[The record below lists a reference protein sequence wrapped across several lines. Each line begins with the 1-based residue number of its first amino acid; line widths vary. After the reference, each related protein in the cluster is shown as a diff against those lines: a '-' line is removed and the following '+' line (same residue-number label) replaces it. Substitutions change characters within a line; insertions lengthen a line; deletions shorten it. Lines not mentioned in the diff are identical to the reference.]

1 MSENETAKEQNGGG
15 GLFGTTPAAPPAP
28 AEARAML
35 LETLARRARDALGG
49 IERAELHDFETHGV
63 VHAATAGAGAA
74 GRVLARCDRVADAAR
89 LVEMIGICRAL
100 VAAMLPREKDEVR

>member
-1 MSENETAKEQNGGG
+1 MS
-15 GLFGTTPAAPPAP
+15 PPYAAAMV
-28 AEARAML
+28 EARAML

-49 IERAELHDFETHGV
+49 IEGAELHDFETYGV
-63 VHAATAGAGAA
+63 VYAVTGGAEAA
-74 GRVLARCDRVADAAR
+74 GRVLARCDLVADAAR